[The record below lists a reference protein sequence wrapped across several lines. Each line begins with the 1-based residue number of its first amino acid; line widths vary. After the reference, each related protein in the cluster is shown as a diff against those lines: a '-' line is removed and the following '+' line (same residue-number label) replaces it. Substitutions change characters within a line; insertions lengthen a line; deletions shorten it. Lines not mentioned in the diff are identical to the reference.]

1 MPLRNWNPRNTAILI
16 AALAPVTWGT
26 SYYVATEWLPA
37 DRPLLAGAVR
47 ALPAGLLLIA
57 ATRQL
62 PRDRTAWFRVTM
74 LGALNVGAF
83 FALLFAAAYHLP
95 GGVAATLGAIQP
107 LIVAGLSH
115 SVLAERFTARALAT
129 GVIGMVGIAF
139 LVLRGDAALDVT
151 GVVAGLLGAA
161 SMAWGVVLAKKW
173 GRPSGMSN
181 VAHTGWM
188 LTMGGAVLVP
198 LMAAVEGFPEAVD
211 GRSLTGFSYL
221 ILVNTALA
229 YVLWM
234 RGISQLPAT
243 QVTSLGLLSPI
254 TATLVGWV
262 ALGEALTS
270 LQLLGLALALGSV
283 LAAQIALP
291 RPRYRKDRRVHT
303 RTSPSARPAR
313 LEAAMCMPDRT

>member
-1 MPLRNWNPRNTAILI
+1 MPRNHLSQRNTAIVI
-16 AALAPVTWGT
+16 AALAPMTWGT

-37 DRPLLAGAVR
+37 DRPLLAAAVR
-47 ALPAGLLLIA
+47 ALPAGLLLVA

-62 PRDRTAWFRVTM
+62 PRGLTTWFRVTT
-74 LGALNVGAF
+74 LGILNIGAF
-83 FALLFAAAYHLP
+83 FALLFASAYHLP

-115 SVLAERFTARALAT
+115 RVLAERFTSRALAT
-129 GVIGMVGIAF
+129 GVVGIVGIAI

-151 GVVAGLLGAA
+151 GVAAGLLGAA
-161 SMAWGVVLAKKW
+161 SMAGGVVLAKKW
-173 GRPSGMSN
+173 GRPPGMTN
-181 VAHTGWM
+181 IAHTGWM

-198 LMAAVEGFPEAVD
+198 IMAAVEGLPEAVD
-211 GRSLTGFSYL
+211 GRNVAGFSYL

-234 RGISQLPAT
+234 RGISQLPASQIT
-243 QVTSLGLLSPI
+243 YLGLLSPI
-254 TATLVGWV
+254 TATLVGWA

-283 LAAQIALP
+283 LAAQSAFPPVRYLKDQSEDTAHRSTP
-291 RPRYRKDRRVHT
+291 RP
-303 RTSPSARPAR
+303 AM
-313 LEAAMCMPDRT
+313 LEAAITAPDRT